1 MPESRQP
8 AADGRPQR
16 VPRWWHRRVAW
27 RAVCGAL
34 VLWCAALPTQAFDA
48 AALGAELTQL
58 LADEHVAGATYALV
72 ADDEVLVG
80 AVGLAHVPTATAL
93 TPAAKVHVGS
103 LAKTVLAL
111 GALRLVT
118 ERRLDLDAPVNRYL
132 PDLQFLNPWQASNPV
147 LVRHLLDHTSG
158 LEDLRLWQA
167 FSAAN
172 SPDMPLAE
180 AFARDPG
187 VLQLRTEPGRR
198 FSYSSMGYTV
208 LAMVIEAV
216 VGERYETWAERALL
230 QPLGMTHSSPRF
242 TTQLGVGAEPGLAW
256 GHRDDLSAVAALPI
270 AVRPAG
276 QFTTTA
282 SDMALLARF
291 MLGDGRLPVVVDG
304 APFITS
310 ALLRAMGLPSTTD
323 AARAGLH
330 AGYGLGLSTLDRHG
344 VTGLCHAGSA
354 TGYRGMLCLFLPQ
367 RRAFFIAI
375 NTDSETARYDR
386 FEQALIRQLG
396 LPARTPA
403 PGATALADEWAGR
416 YVPAPSR
423 FEPLRLLD
431 ALGSSWVVRA
441 GESGAALQRPGS
453 AATPLHQVAGG
464 LYRQDDRVAPS
475 LVFIAGSDGERT
487 LSDGLRTLR
496 RVPAVWF
503 YGLWA
508 SVVLGLAGL
517 LHALLATPIRYARWG
532 GSLGQPAF
540 VAALLLWVPVPMF
553 LLQPV
558 AAVGDITLA
567 SVCLFGVTLALPLL
581 MLAHVAWVLWLR
593 TIGWRVDLVA
603 VACVLQLCVLLWWWG
618 VWPIALWR

>member
-1 MPESRQP
+1 MPT
-8 AADGRPQR
+8 
-16 VPRWWHRRVAW
+16 H
-27 RAVCGAL
+27 
-34 VLWCAALPTQAFDA
+34 AFDE
-48 AALGAELTQL
+48 AALGPELTQL

-72 ADDEVLVG
+72 AGDEVLVG
-80 AVGLAHVPTATAL
+80 AVGLAHVPTGTAL

-132 PDLQFLNPWQASNPV
+132 PDLRILNPWQASSPV
-147 LVRHLLDHTSG
+147 RVRHLLDHTSG

-180 AFARDPG
+180 AFARDPN

-198 FSYSSMGYTV
+198 FSYSNMGYTV

-216 VGERYETWAERALL
+216 VAERYETWAERALL
-230 QPLGMTHSSPRF
+230 QPLGMAHSSLRF
-242 TTQLGVGAEPGLAW
+242 TTQLGVGAEQGLAW
-256 GHRDDLSAVAALPI
+256 GHHEDLSAVAALPI

-282 SDMALLARF
+282 TDMALLARF
-291 MLGDGRLPVVVDG
+291 MLGDGRLTGVTDG
-304 APFITS
+304 APFITP
-310 ALLRAMGLPSTTD
+310 ALLRAMGQPSTTD
-323 AARAGLH
+323 AAHAGLH
-330 AGYGLGLSTLDRHG
+330 AGYGLGLSTRDRHG
-344 VTGLCHAGSA
+344 VTGLCHAGSV
-354 TGYRGMLCLFLPQ
+354 TGYRGMLCLFPPQ
-367 RRAFFIAI
+367 QRAFFIAI

-386 FEQALIRQLG
+386 FDEALIRQLA
-396 LPARTPA
+396 LPIRSPA
-403 PGATALADEWAGR
+403 PSATALADEWAGR
-416 YVPAPSR
+416 FVLAPGR

-441 GESGAALQRPGS
+441 GESGASLKRPGS
-453 AATPLHQVAGG
+453 DAVPLHQVAAG
-464 LYRQDDRVAPS
+464 LYRLDDRVAPS
-475 LVFIAGSDGERT
+475 HVFIAGPDGERT

-496 RVPAVWF
+496 RVPAIWF

-508 SVVLGLAGL
+508 SVILGLAGL
-517 LHALLATPIRYARWG
+517 LHALLATPVRCARWG

-540 VAALLLWVPVPMF
+540 VAVLLLLVPVPMF
-553 LLQPV
+553 LLQRS
-558 AAVGDITLA
+558 AAIGDFTLA
-567 SVCLFGVTLALPLL
+567 SGSLFAVTLALPLL

-593 TIGWRVDLVA
+593 TVGWRHDLVM
-603 VACVLQLCVLLWWWG
+603 VACVLQLCVLLACWG
-618 VWPIALWR
+618 VWPVALWR